1 MSAFQPYVPP
11 SRSLPE
17 LTARGLI
24 VGSVLGILFAAS
36 SVYLSVKVGLT
47 VSASIPIAVLSIA
60 IFRAVGR
67 SSILENTIV
76 QTVGSAGESPAF
88 SISASLPS
96 RPLLGHD
103 ISFLP
108 AFSIS
113 VPGGTHAGLWTVPL
127 PHRLS

>member
-36 SVYLSVKVGLT
+36 SVYISVKVGLT

-76 QTVGSAGESPAF
+76 QTVGSAGQSRPF
-88 SISASLPS
+88 SILGRA
-96 RPLLGHD
+96 PLARL
-103 ISFLP
+103 F
-108 AFSIS
+108 AY
-113 VPGGTHAGLWTVPL
+113 GLTLVTYTCFP
-127 PHRLS
+127 